1 MITIGI
7 ILSGLFIGWLILLPF
22 KLMGFAIKGV
32 FRIGSA
38 LGWGGI
44 IILLILMFLV
54 FH

>member
-1 MITIGI
+1 MITLGI
-7 ILSGLFIGWLILLPF
+7 ILLVLFIGWLILLPF

-44 IILLILMFLV
+44 IILLILMFLI